1 MEPDD
6 RALKWICLLDSLQQ
20 DALQKHWC
28 TQKLKSCFLC
38 KHKLEN
44 NFLKIV
50 EAKGKI
56 FKNNNKNLPV
66 PVTSLQSA
74 NPTLAIQAGFPVPK
88 APLWACS
95 QKPPRHCSFH
105 TSCFCLSVHPSQAGF
120 SKGTNETFHNLLYP
134 GISMAP
140 GDLQASSSADAI
152 WLSLQPPETRRR
164 QAVHPAGW
172 PFLLKRTYTAVHEKN

>member
-1 MEPDD
+1 MLYTNWLMLQKNNWNPTKYSADCFPNHSELVQFGIKVSFSFNKPPEVEPDD

-20 DALQKHWC
+20 DALQKHWY

-66 PVTSLQSA
+66 SCYVLAECKSHAGYTSWFPCPKGPFMSLLSEASTTLQ
-74 NPTLAIQAGFPVPK
+74 FP
-88 APLWACS
+88 
-95 QKPPRHCSFH
+95 
-105 TSCFCLSVHPSQAGF
+105 
-120 SKGTNETFHNLLYP
+120 Y
-134 GISMAP
+134 
-140 GDLQASSSADAI
+140 
-152 WLSLQPPETRRR
+152 
-164 QAVHPAGW
+164 
-172 PFLLKRTYTAVHEKN
+172 